1 MNLPAEL
8 VVELVQL
15 FSKQKF
21 NGLINEVDN
30 LLDDYHNSCQLWNLP
45 GSLHLGLEKLDDKI
59 CNYDISI
66 DINLK
71 YAPTYNHKGN
81 SMRILRKNKKV
92 LGYNSESLVI
102 EPNLA
107 R

>member
-66 DINLK
+66 DINPK
-71 YAPTYNHKGN
+71 CAPTYKNKEN
-81 SMRILRKNKKV
+81 SMRILGKTKRC
-92 LGYNSESLVI
+92 
-102 EPNLA
+102 
-107 R
+107 